1 MDENNEEVIRTP
13 GEDNVEPIVET
24 PVEPTV
30 EPATETT
37 NNSVSPKMNNKAA
50 LASFILSL
58 VGLIIAGIPCGIAAF
73 ITGII
78 GITKFDESKE
88 KNKWMAIFGLVLGII
103 DVVVVAVALPTIYKQ
118 LGIMQ

>member
-1 MDENNEEVIRTP
+1 MDENNEEVIKTP
-13 GEDNVEPIVET
+13 GEPI
-24 PVEPTV
+24 V

-37 NNSVSPKMNNKAA
+37 NNSVSPKVNNKAA
-50 LASFILSL
+50 LTSFILSL
-58 VGLIIAGIPCGIAAF
+58 VGLLVAGIPCGIVAF
-73 ITGII
+73 ITGIV